1 MHVFHWFVVQA
12 HKRTNTTQV
21 RFWVSSRLHLQQI
34 LTRPSQARGEVTHN
48 KTQNSNS
55 LWINHTMRRK
65 TPSLSQRRGKSHTHT
80 IVHHRHTMT
89 NSNTL
94 IRLNHKETQAQTWVG
109 LVSSSENRLLR
120 KPSDQQKSY
129 ATTSVSQTQNQPNY
143 TTGIHSTTNS
153 PTEIDKSDTY
163 FQHRHITHQ
172 ERPSR
177 LDHSLPPETRMDGRY
192 DTRKHNT
199 KYNHGSL
206 THRKS
211 KIYATSNSTT
221 NLVHQTSTSGTVN
234 APQTGRGKFRQEM
247 RSPVSA
253 NNTKMRLVE
262 KTKSHSRDGNQ
273 NRANP
278 LFHDLISATD
288 DTLTANQ
295 NPSTIQRINM
305 PSTRLLH
312 VLHETTNELAE
323 VLDDGWVR
331 EQCHRSFKSK
341 HARLIHQVRAHKGP
355 KAQVSN
361 NPYVSMSSADEIS
374 DAPGPE
380 SESAKLERESVKMRK
395 TQKDDLMCDHCF
407 LSLVKLKQPETSAAV
422 VTTATSST
430 GGPSELSI
438 LQTYVVVSVPS
449 GESLTSERAQGPLR
463 ALIVRLPDKGRLHV
477 NTKHPDHVAVAKEPV
492 NNTTDII
499 ADSCKWEKAPTH
511 TNSSGTCS
519 ATCLDRYPHN
529 TTANINIVCLVIG
542 QGNSSSHICNHPLIR
557 ALHNNDT
564 IILLAIDTPLW
575 MALLGCCLIITT
587 LVLLARSRHIL
598 PPQSRPTATS
608 E

>member
-1 MHVFHWFVVQA
+1 MTHKLHTPDTNPPRA
-12 HKRTNTTQV
+12 HTLNTRQGTMEATIGLDRQDTSWNMTTQSYHAYIYTQNTLNSKNRIKPDHNSV
-21 RFWVSSRLHLQQI
+21 GSKYPTQQTQTKSTPTGGENRLRQSQPRPAITENTKTCTHTCKEQI

-65 TPSLSQRRGKSHTHT
+65 IPSLSQRRGKSHTHT

-129 ATTSVSQTQNQPNY
+129 ATTSVSQTQKQPNY

-163 FQHRHITHQ
+163 SQHRHITHQ

-177 LDHSLPPETRMDGRY
+177 LDHRLPPVTRMDGRY

-305 PSTRLLH
+305 SSTRLLQ
-312 VLHETTNELAE
+312 E
-323 VLDDGWVR
+323 
-331 EQCHRSFKSK
+331 
-341 HARLIHQVRAHKGP
+341 
-355 KAQVSN
+355 
-361 NPYVSMSSADEIS
+361 
-374 DAPGPE
+374 
-380 SESAKLERESVKMRK
+380 
-395 TQKDDLMCDHCF
+395 
-407 LSLVKLKQPETSAAV
+407 
-422 VTTATSST
+422 ATL
-430 GGPSELSI
+430 SELSPAGTHSCP
-438 LQTYVVVSVPS
+438 QMSWPKYTMMAGCVS
-449 GESLTSERAQGPLR
+449 
-463 ALIVRLPDKGRLHV
+463 
-477 NTKHPDHVAVAKEPV
+477 
-492 NNTTDII
+492 
-499 ADSCKWEKAPTH
+499 
-511 TNSSGTCS
+511 S
-519 ATCLDRYPHN
+519 ATE
-529 TTANINIVCLVIG
+529 
-542 QGNSSSHICNHPLIR
+542 
-557 ALHNNDT
+557 ALNQNMPD
-564 IILLAIDTPLW
+564 
-575 MALLGCCLIITT
+575 
-587 LVLLARSRHIL
+587 
-598 PPQSRPTATS
+598 
-608 E
+608 